1 VRGQG
6 VSGDFC
12 PVFIG
17 FLRASDQRHNVDL
30 LLMSSPTLVIADYPI
45 GYSSGFGETLYNL
58 FSGFPD
64 DKLWTAHPVH
74 VSAAVDKK
82 KGLSVKLPSPRRP
95 RFMHNRIS
103 LAYYPLLKAHQLVA
117 SRQSIRI
124 LGNVVTQKSVKNLLV
139 IPVTPWILSAA
150 IALHKMNPALN
161 LVIFVMDDW
170 QGHHESQ
177 KLPYSSRRRRLLSE
191 AITRANVRFAVS
203 QEMAAHYEEVY
214 GKSWQIAHNGICKD
228 SVPQQPRA
236 SGSSNRILLAGDVNV
251 FRFDAVVA
259 FAEAIE
265 RHNCIHGRSLEF
277 TILGDIAEQYRPS
290 LSSLSCVK
298 LLGRQTHSEC
308 LNGMKAADLLYLPLA
323 FCKRSNRIS
332 RYSMPTKLPEYLASG
347 KTVLFHAPAD
357 SAAFKVAER
366 HDLSPRLATTN
377 PKALDKFVED
387 WANRK
392 VNATEPLIGA
402 RTALLEEFD
411 INRLSQNFQ
420 AAFI

>member
-1 VRGQG
+1 
-6 VSGDFC
+6 
-12 PVFIG
+12 
-17 FLRASDQRHNVDL
+17 
-30 LLMSSPTLVIADYPI
+30 MSSPTLVIADYPI

-64 DKLWTAHPVH
+64 EKLWTAHPLH
-74 VSAAVDKK
+74 LSAAVEKK
-82 KGLSVKLPSPRRP
+82 KGFSIKLPSPRRP
-95 RFMHNRIS
+95 RFIRNGIS

-117 SRQSIRI
+117 SRQSVRI
-124 LGNVVTQKSVKNLLV
+124 LGNIVTQNSVKNLLV

-150 IALHKMNPALN
+150 IAVHRMNPALN
-161 LVIFVMDDW
+161 LVIFIMDDW
-170 QGHHESQ
+170 QGHHECH
-177 KLPYSSRRRRLLSE
+177 KLPYSSRRRRLLAE
-191 AITRANVRFAVS
+191 AISRANVRFAVS

-214 GKSWQIAHNGICKD
+214 EKSWQVAHNGIHKD
-228 SVPQQPRA
+228 SVQQQPLA
-236 SGSSNRILLAGDVNV
+236 PSNSNRALLAGDVNV

-265 RHNCIHGRSLEF
+265 RHNRLQGRSIEF

-290 LSSLSCVK
+290 LSALSCVR

-308 LNGMKAADLLYLPLA
+308 LSAMKTADLLYLPLA
-323 FCKRSNRIS
+323 FGKQSTRIS

-366 HDLSPRLATTN
+366 HDLTPRLATTN
-377 PKALDKFVED
+377 PKVLDKFVED
-387 WANRK
+387 WASRK
-392 VNATEPLIGA
+392 VNATQSVIGA

-411 INRLSQNFQ
+411 INRLSRNFQ